1 MFLRHD
7 SVQFLILDRLCQ
19 MPKAV
24 RGMAPAMLQ
33 REFGDLA
40 AVDKLAAMGLVKKRG
55 WANGPGCVWVPTAT
69 GEALHLEMSTAPH
82 HSPSI
87 TSGDRVLL
95 PDGRVRDPVKAD
107 QRSS

>member
-1 MFLRHD
+1 MFIRHD
-7 SVQFLILDRLCQ
+7 SVQFLILDRLCR
-19 MPKAV
+19 MPRAV

-40 AVDKLAAMGLVKKRG
+40 AVDKLATMGLLKRRG
-55 WANGPGCVWVPTAT
+55 WADGPGWIWVPTAA
-69 GEALHLEMSTAPH
+69 GEALHIEMSTALH

-87 TSGDRVLL
+87 TPDDQVLL
-95 PDGRVRDPVKAD
+95 PDRQLRDPVKAD